1 MDALSRRAHEGTQ
14 ELAAVA
20 LARPTWLEAIR
31 ASYQQDAVAQ
41 QLMTRLALDST
52 SDPGFELSDGVIKFK
67 GRIWI
72 GGDSATQT
80 TLISLLHDSAAGGHS
95 GFHATYHRVR
105 RLFAWRGLKEMV
117 RTFVRQCQLS
127 ASKNRKGSS
136 SWTSPTHAD
145 SQETLGSDLP
155 GFHRGVAAIRR
166 L

>member
-1 MDALSRRAHEGTQ
+1 MSNRAVDALSRRAHEGTQ

-72 GGDSATQT
+72 DQ
-80 TLISLLHDSAAGGHS
+80 
-95 GFHATYHRVR
+95 
-105 RLFAWRGLKEMV
+105 
-117 RTFVRQCQLS
+117 
-127 ASKNRKGSS
+127 
-136 SWTSPTHAD
+136 
-145 SQETLGSDLP
+145 
-155 GFHRGVAAIRR
+155 
-166 L
+166 